1 MKKNLTLYLLAGTL
15 AALISIVTLTSCA
28 GGNCSAQ
35 TKTDYE
41 LTKNNIQSE
50 MTDNFNVEKPEPFE
64 VFFERFMKMFNNK
77 NSAEIDKC
85 IHSEYGFFVLDNP
98 GAFWV
103 SQHFNSFTE
112 IMKLEGEYDVAYL
125 KVMKVDCNYVKG
137 KEPVFSCEEDKWSK
151 EGCFLDDNPKK
162 PISRLYESMI
172 EYQLGDVNILKSEL
186 DHAKKSELLISHLVY
201 STDSRI
207 GFYFGNVNGKWLLFC
222 INKIMP
228 CSA

>member
-1 MKKNLTLYLLAGTL
+1 MKKNLILAQLTGTMV
-15 AALISIVTLTSCA
+15 ALISIVTLTSCV
-28 GGNCSAQ
+28 GDNNSAQ

-41 LTKNNIQSE
+41 LTKNNNQSE
-50 MTDNFNVEKPEPFE
+50 MTDNLCVEKPEPFE

-77 NSAEIDKC
+77 NSAEIDMC

-103 SQHFNSFTE
+103 AQHFNSFSE

-125 KVMKVDCNYVKG
+125 KVMKVACNYVMG

-151 EGCFLDDNPKK
+151 TGCFLDDNPRK
-162 PISRLYESMI
+162 PISKLYESMI
-172 EYQLGDVNILKSEL
+172 EYQLGDVNTLKSEL
-186 DHAKKSELLISHLVY
+186 DLAKKSEFLISHLVY

-207 GFYFGNVNGKWLLFC
+207 GFYFGVVDGKWLLFC